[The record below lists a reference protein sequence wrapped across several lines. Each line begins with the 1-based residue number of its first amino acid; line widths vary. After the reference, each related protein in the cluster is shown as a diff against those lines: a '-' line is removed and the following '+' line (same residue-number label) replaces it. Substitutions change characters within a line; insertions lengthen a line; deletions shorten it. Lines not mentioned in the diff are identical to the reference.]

1 MAGLATRQK
10 IILGVT
16 GIAVLYGA
24 VDFLMPK
31 KKDIGI
37 DVKQKTE
44 DLNTF
49 VTTLSAGISK
59 DTAIS
64 LGPLIFARAEKE
76 WAKDPFLDEKSLKE
90 WIKAKEPIKKGL
102 LKEGMIAPKIEFS
115 YAGYIEVDRKRM
127 AIINGIEYGEG
138 DALDIKGFVL
148 KSVSPAR
155 VVIVNTATK
164 ATLTVPLQE

>member
-1 MAGLATRQK
+1 MASLATRQK
-10 IILGVT
+10 IIFGVM

-44 DLNTF
+44 ELNTF

-102 LKEGMIAPKIEFS
+102 LKEGMIARRSNSVTPVILRWTE
-115 YAGYIEVDRKRM
+115 
-127 AIINGIEYGEG
+127 NGWPSSMGLNMGKAMPWIS
-138 DALDIKGFVL
+138 KG
-148 KSVSPAR
+148 SC
-155 VVIVNTATK
+155 
-164 ATLTVPLQE
+164 